1 MPEIQGLRKAQ
12 KNKNDEFYTS
22 LEDIE
27 KEMKYYREQFYGKTV
42 FCNCDDPFESNFF
55 KYFALNFNTLK
66 LKKLICTCY
75 AGSPIVYEQLSL
87 LDVKPLKISEETPN
101 KPYKIEINEIPD
113 SNDDGATDLT
123 DVEYLI
129 KNKENTLSLLKGDG
143 DFRSEECIELLKES
157 DIVVTNP
164 PFSLFREY
172 VEQLEK
178 YNKKYLI
185 IGNVNAIAYRDFFHL
200 IKDNKVWMGASI
212 HSGDREFRVPNSY
225 PLNASSSRI
234 DEKGNKYIRVK
245 GVRWWTNLDYKER
258 HEKLILY
265 KHYNPNEYLKF
276 DNYDAIN
283 VDKVSD
289 IPCDYKGMM
298 GVPITLLDK
307 YNPEQFKIIASS
319 QTGCHPDEMV
329 LKKYS
334 DYYGYT
340 QDRKSNGRT
349 GATMGNNPILV
360 KDDKKHVYYEN
371 KDGIRVQSTYC
382 RIFIVNLELED
393 KKNEN

>member
-298 GVPITLLDK
+298 GVPITFLDK

-393 KKNEN
+393 KK

>member
-12 KNKNDEFYTS
+12 KDKNDEFYTS
-22 LEDIE
+22 IEDIE
-27 KEMKYYREQFYGKTV
+27 KEMRFYRDQFKDKV
-42 FCNCDDPFESNFF
+42 ILCNCDDPYESNFF
-55 KYFALNFNTLK
+55 KYFAMNFNVLG
-66 LKKLICTCY
+66 LKKLISTCY
-75 AGSPIVYEQLSL
+75 AGSPIVTEQLSL
-87 LDVKPLKISEETPN
+87 FDVKGLVVN
-101 KPYKIEINEIPD
+101 KKTEKTPYKIEITEVPD
-113 SNDDGATDLT
+113 SNGDGAVDLS

-129 KNKENTLSLLKGDG
+129 KNKKNVLTILKGDG
-143 DFRSEECIELLKES
+143 DFRSEECIELLKEA

-172 VEQLEK
+172 VAQLEK

-185 IGNVNAIAYRDFFHL
+185 IGNVNAIAYRDFFKL
-200 IKDNKVWMGASI
+200 IKENKVWMGASI
-212 HSGDREFRVPNSY
+212 HSGDREFRVPESY
-225 PLNASSSRI
+225 PLKASGTRI
-234 DEKGNKYIRVK
+234 DEHGNKYIRVK

-265 KHYNPNEYLKF
+265 KKYNPTDYPRF

-283 VDKVSD
+283 IDKVTD
-289 IPCDYKGMM
+289 IPCDYNDMM
-298 GVPITLLDK
+298 GVPITFLDK
-307 YNPEQFKIIASS
+307 YNPEQFEIIASS
-319 QTGCHPDEMV
+319 QTGCHPDSMV

-334 DYYGYT
+334 DYFGYT

-382 RIFIVNLELED
+382 RIFIVKIEEGDEGGN
-393 KKNEN
+393 